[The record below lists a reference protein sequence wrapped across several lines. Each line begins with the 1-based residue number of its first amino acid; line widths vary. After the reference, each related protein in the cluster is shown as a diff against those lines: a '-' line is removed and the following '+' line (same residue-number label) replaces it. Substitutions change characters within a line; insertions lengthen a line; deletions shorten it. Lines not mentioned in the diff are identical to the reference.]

1 MNRPIRFMTQV
12 DEYARGLSLVATSWW
27 RGMQNSTYF
36 SLASGGFNFSLTPYA
51 THEMTLKTAA
61 FELETHFSNLFRILQ
76 LIIRMVVAF
85 VACGCLHSTRMK
97 KIRITLQTALS
108 IRRYLHLKRRRILYI
123 VEERTWKCSSEFENP
138 IHFAGLMSVYK

>member
-1 MNRPIRFMTQV
+1 MSTLGAALHTVQYICRRYGYAWSVCKHMNRPIRFMTQV

-27 RGMQNSTYF
+27 RGMQNAYF

-85 VACGCLHSTRMK
+85 VACGCLHSTKRK
-97 KIRITLQTALS
+97 KNKNINSTDSAS
-108 IRRYLHLKRRRILYI
+108 
-123 VEERTWKCSSEFENP
+123 N
-138 IHFAGLMSVYK
+138 